1 VAGVPT
7 KDGGCVSD
15 SGSHY
20 PASGLKDTIMLEKHK
35 AKKPTHGVLTDA
47 EFETQK
53 ARLLGE

>member
-1 VAGVPT
+1 M
-7 KDGGCVSD
+7 SD
-15 SGSHY
+15 SGSHH